1 MAPPG
6 PTGRSRA
13 VRLAAA
19 AATLLAAAPAL
30 PRDATTTLSADA
42 IGRYGPRGISVSAGV
57 ARRWT
62 RDDGPSP
69 LARGRYAQV
78 GAVLGLNPAWTQG
91 TLAAE
96 WVPVAPLQLVLQY
109 DAFAFFGAYGALLRL
124 PSPDSR
130 FGAGE
135 ISALGGAERTGVGH
149 RLLFTPV
156 LRAKLGRVV
165 VRSQTDLAWYR
176 LSDAKGWYYES
187 EYVTILSENDWLVA
201 NRTAVLVELWRG
213 AGSATLLA
221 GPMYDVTRAGAARIV
236 RQRAGAAAFWSPAAR
251 WLGIDRPRV
260 YALAGVHLSDRNL
273 QGKPFAVIGLGGDLD
288 IGGR

>member
-1 MAPPG
+1 MAARD
-6 PTGRSRA
+6 PTRRSWTA
-13 VRLAAA
+13 RLAAA
-19 AATLLAAAPAL
+19 AAALLSASPAAAGEARTSL
-30 PRDATTTLSADA
+30 FADA
-42 IGRYGPRGISVSAGV
+42 IGRYGPLGISVSAGV

-69 LARGRYAQV
+69 LARGRYAQLS
-78 GAVLGLNPAWTQG
+78 ATLGVNPAWTQG
-91 TLAAE
+91 SLTAE
-96 WVPVAPLQLVLQY
+96 WVPIAPLQVYVQY
-109 DAFAFFGAYGALLRL
+109 DAFAFFGAYGSLLRL
-124 PSPDSR
+124 PSADSG
-130 FGAGE
+130 FGSEE
-135 ISALGGAERTGVGH
+135 IEALRGREQAGVGH
-149 RLLFTPV
+149 RVLLTPV
-156 LRAKLGRVV
+156 LRAKVGRLV

-176 LSDAKGWYYES
+176 LSATAGWYYES
-187 EYVTILSENDWLVA
+187 EYVTILSENDWLLA
-201 NRTAVLVELWRG
+201 NRTAVMVELWRG
-213 AGSATLLA
+213 EGTATLLA